1 MNAEREVLYTSLLAT
16 QVENP
21 DLGIGDTST
30 ETRFRVR
37 FVLAVPIAV
46 DEKEIIRFIPLTRH
60 ILHSPASRTATH
72 LDSTNLKKYK

>member
-21 DLGIGDTST
+21 DLGIGYTST
-30 ETRFRVR
+30 EARLGVR

-46 DEKEIIRFIPLTRH
+46 SSKRNIKIYFRNICNGRALTNEPDGDP
-60 ILHSPASRTATH
+60 S
-72 LDSTNLKKYK
+72 